1 MRNSVAL
8 AALVAG
14 VFSVSAADA
23 AVLVTVDK
31 SIQQMTVEVDG
42 RPLYQWPVSTGK
54 AGNYE
59 TPSGKYKA
67 FRMERD
73 HFSKEWDDAPMP
85 FSIFFTQKGH
95 AIHGSN
101 ETKRLGTP
109 ASHGCVRLL
118 PANAEKLF
126 ALVEKE
132 GVLNTTVVL
141 TGATPSS
148 APAVARR
155 NVLPRPADADQDEQP
170 PQQYGQ
176 QQYAQPQYAQPQYQQ
191 PQYAQP
197 QYQQPQYAQPQYGRP
212 WGNPNYYVQQQPQY
226 ATPQPQ
232 YIQPQPQPQ
241 YQYAQPRYADQTPV
255 QGYRYRD
262 PYYRDPYADL
272 PPPPRPRTLFPF

>member
-1 MRNSVAL
+1 MPRNSVVL

-14 VFSVSAADA
+14 VFSVSAANA

-31 SIQQMTVEVDG
+31 STQQMTVEVDG
-42 RPLYQWPVSTGK
+42 RPVYQWPVSTGK
-54 AGNYE
+54 AGNYD
-59 TPSGKYKA
+59 TPSGKFNA

-101 ETKRLGTP
+101 DTKRLGTP

-132 GVLNTTVVL
+132 GVLKTTVVL
-141 TGATPSS
+141 TGVTPSS

-155 NVLPRPADADQDEQP
+155 NVLPRPGEADQDYEQP

-176 QQYAQPQYAQPQYQQ
+176 QQYAQPQYQQ
-191 PQYAQP
+191 PQYA
-197 QYQQPQYAQPQYGRP
+197 QPQYAQPQYGRP
-212 WGNPNYYVQQQPQY
+212 WGNPNYYAQQQPQY
-226 ATPQPQ
+226 V
-232 YIQPQPQPQ
+232 QPQPQ
-241 YQYAQPRYADQTPV
+241 YQYAQPRYAEPAPT

-262 PYYRDPYADL
+262 PYGDL